1 MKKEIL
7 KKQWVLWTIL
17 VTSFFSIG
25 TPGIAIIPFSLSI
38 YALSKLILVNKFVE
52 PDLVTLQNLKEKNK
66 SINIENQKI
75 KREIQELK
83 NLKKDL
89 ISSIEEGTKELEH
102 ITSYLNDELFKYD
115 IELTYPFDLVEV
127 DSSQINTYIKKLQ
140 MKEKELLNLEEVKI
154 FNVSTENKRH
164 QNAQAKQ
171 IIRLFNAETSQLI
184 NKVNS
189 KNIESMQ
196 NKIFK
201 SYEGINKIF
210 ETDNVRIPETLLDIK
225 LEMLDLMHKY
235 QVKIED
241 EKIIR
246 REERARLKEIEQ
258 AEKEMEKKLKELD
271 KDIRHHN
278 NEIKKLTMYLN
289 NTDLQ
294 VEKELYI
301 EKIRE
306 LDQSLK
312 NLNSER
318 ENVEDRKDNAQS
330 GFVYIISN
338 IGSFGEN
345 VYKIGVT
352 HRLEPMDRIN
362 ELSSASVP
370 FEFDV
375 HALIFSENAFELK
388 NKLHEY
394 FKKYKVNKVN
404 KVNGR
409 KEFFK
414 VNINEIKDK
423 VLSEHNST
431 VQFIDEPKAIQYR
444 ETLRLTSL

>member
-7 KKQWVLWTIL
+7 KKQWVIWTIL

-83 NLKKDL
+83 NLKNDL

-312 NLNSER
+312 DLNSER

-352 HRLEPMDRIN
+352 RRLEPMDRIN

-375 HALIFSENAFELK
+375 HALIFSENAFELES
-388 NKLHEY
+388 KLHEY
-394 FKKYKVNKVN
+394 FKKYKVNKG
-404 KVNGR
+404 NGR

>member
-330 GFVYIISN
+330 RFVYIISN

-352 HRLEPMDRIN
+352 RRLEPMDRIN

-375 HALIFSENAFELK
+375 HALIFSENAFELE

-394 FKKYKVNKVN
+394 FKKYKVN

>member
-352 HRLEPMDRIN
+352 RRLEPMDRIN

-404 KVNGR
+404 GR

-423 VLSEHNST
+423 FLSEHNST

>member
-25 TPGIAIIPFSLSI
+25 TPGIPIIPFSLSI

-352 HRLEPMDRIN
+352 RRLEPMDRIN

-404 KVNGR
+404 GR

>member
-352 HRLEPMDRIN
+352 RRLEPMDRIN

-388 NKLHEY
+388 NK
-394 FKKYKVNKVN
+394 
-404 KVNGR
+404 
-409 KEFFK
+409 
-414 VNINEIKDK
+414 
-423 VLSEHNST
+423 
-431 VQFIDEPKAIQYR
+431 
-444 ETLRLTSL
+444 

>member
-7 KKQWVLWTIL
+7 KKQWVIWTIL

-102 ITSYLNDELFKYD
+102 VTSYLNDELFKYD
-115 IELTYPFDLVEV
+115 IELIYPFDLVEV

-210 ETDNVRIPETLLDIK
+210 ETDKGHIPEALLEIK
-225 LEMLDLMHKY
+225 LEMLDLMNKY
-235 QVKIED
+235 QIKIED

-246 REERARLKEIEQ
+246 REERARLKEIELT
-258 AEKEMEKKLKELD
+258 EKEMEKKLKELD

-312 NLNSER
+312 DLNSER

-352 HRLEPMDRIN
+352 RRLEPMDRIN

-375 HALIFSENAFELK
+375 HALIFSENAFELE

-394 FKKYKVNKVN
+394 FKKYKVN

-431 VQFIDEPKAIQYR
+431 VQFIDEPKALQYR

>member
-352 HRLEPMDRIN
+352 RRLEPMDRIN

-394 FKKYKVNKVN
+394 FK
-404 KVNGR
+404 
-409 KEFFK
+409 
-414 VNINEIKDK
+414 NIKLIKLTEEK
-423 VLSEHNST
+423 NS
-431 VQFIDEPKAIQYR
+431 
-444 ETLRLTSL
+444 LRLILMKLKIKFYQNTIAQFNSLMNQKLYNTEKL

>member
-352 HRLEPMDRIN
+352 RRLEPMDRIN

-394 FKKYKVNKVN
+394 FKKYKVN
-404 KVNGR
+404 GR

>member
-7 KKQWVLWTIL
+7 KKQWVIWTIL
-17 VTSFFSIG
+17 VISFFSIG

-225 LEMLDLMHKY
+225 LEILDLMHKY

-271 KDIRHHN
+271 KDIRHQN

-312 NLNSER
+312 DLNSER

-352 HRLEPMDRIN
+352 RRLEPMDRIN

-375 HALIFSENAFELK
+375 HALIFSENAFELE

-394 FKKYKVNKVN
+394 FKKYKVN

-431 VQFIDEPKAIQYR
+431 VQFIDEPKALQYR

>member
-140 MKEKELLNLEEVKI
+140 MKEKELLNLEEVKT

-352 HRLEPMDRIN
+352 RRLEPMDRIN

-404 KVNGR
+404 GR

>member
-115 IELTYPFDLVEV
+115 IELTYPFNLVEV

-189 KNIESMQ
+189 KNIVSMQ

-352 HRLEPMDRIN
+352 RRLEPMDRIN

-404 KVNGR
+404 GR

>member
-7 KKQWVLWTIL
+7 KKQWVIWTIL

-83 NLKKDL
+83 NLKNDL
-89 ISSIEEGTKELEH
+89 ISSIEEVTKELEH

-312 NLNSER
+312 DLNSER

-352 HRLEPMDRIN
+352 RRLEPMDRIN

-375 HALIFSENAFELK
+375 HALIFSENAFELES
-388 NKLHEY
+388 KLHEY
-394 FKKYKVNKVN
+394 FKKYKVN

>member
-164 QNAQAKQ
+164 QNAQVKQ

-352 HRLEPMDRIN
+352 RRLEPMDRIN

-404 KVNGR
+404 GR

>member
-7 KKQWVLWTIL
+7 KKQWVIWTIL

-83 NLKKDL
+83 NLKNDL

-140 MKEKELLNLEEVKI
+140 MKEKELLNIEEVKI

-312 NLNSER
+312 DLNSER

-352 HRLEPMDRIN
+352 RRLEPMDRIN

-375 HALIFSENAFELK
+375 HALIFSENAFELES
-388 NKLHEY
+388 KLHEY
-394 FKKYKVNKVN
+394 FKKYKVN

>member
-7 KKQWVLWTIL
+7 KKQWVIWTIL

-83 NLKKDL
+83 NLKNDL

-312 NLNSER
+312 DLNSER

-352 HRLEPMDRIN
+352 RRLEPMDRIN

-375 HALIFSENAFELK
+375 HALIFSENAFELES
-388 NKLHEY
+388 KLHEY
-394 FKKYKVNKVN
+394 FKKYKVN

-423 VLSEHNST
+423 VLSDHNST

>member
-189 KNIESMQ
+189 KNIESVQ

-352 HRLEPMDRIN
+352 RRLEPMDRIN

-404 KVNGR
+404 GR

>member
-352 HRLEPMDRIN
+352 RRLEPMDRIN

-404 KVNGR
+404 GR

-423 VLSEHNST
+423 VLSEHNSI

>member
-25 TPGIAIIPFSLSI
+25 TSGIAIIPFSLSI

-352 HRLEPMDRIN
+352 RRLEPMDRIN

-375 HALIFSENAFELK
+375 HALIFSENAFELE

-394 FKKYKVNKVN
+394 FKKYKVN

>member
-7 KKQWVLWTIL
+7 KKQWVIWTIL

-52 PDLVTLQNLKEKNK
+52 PYLVTLQNLKEKNK

-83 NLKKDL
+83 NLKNDL

-312 NLNSER
+312 DLNSER

-352 HRLEPMDRIN
+352 RRLEPMDRIN

-375 HALIFSENAFELK
+375 HALIFSENAFELES
-388 NKLHEY
+388 KLHEY
-394 FKKYKVNKVN
+394 FKKYKVN

-444 ETLRLTSL
+444 EALRLTSL

>member
-154 FNVSTENKRH
+154 FNFSTENKRH

-352 HRLEPMDRIN
+352 RRLEPMDRIN

-404 KVNGR
+404 GR

>member
-7 KKQWVLWTIL
+7 KKQWVIWTIL

-83 NLKKDL
+83 NLKNDL

-312 NLNSER
+312 DLNSER

-330 GFVYIISN
+330 RFVYIISN

-352 HRLEPMDRIN
+352 RRLEPMDRIN

-375 HALIFSENAFELK
+375 HALIFSENAFELES
-388 NKLHEY
+388 KLHEY
-394 FKKYKVNKVN
+394 FKKYKVN

>member
-7 KKQWVLWTIL
+7 KKQWVIWTIL

-83 NLKKDL
+83 NLKNDL

-312 NLNSER
+312 DLNSER

-330 GFVYIISN
+330 GFVHIISN

-352 HRLEPMDRIN
+352 RRLEPMDRIN

-375 HALIFSENAFELK
+375 HALIFSENAFELES
-388 NKLHEY
+388 KLHEY
-394 FKKYKVNKVN
+394 FKKYKVN

>member
-7 KKQWVLWTIL
+7 KKQWVIWTIL

-83 NLKKDL
+83 NLKNDL

-312 NLNSER
+312 DLNSER

-352 HRLEPMDRIN
+352 RRLEPMDRIN

-375 HALIFSENAFELK
+375 HALIFSENAFELE

-394 FKKYKVNKVN
+394 FKKYKVN

>member
-164 QNAQAKQ
+164 QNAQAQQ

-246 REERARLKEIEQ
+246 REERARLKQIEQ

-352 HRLEPMDRIN
+352 RRLEPMDRIN

-404 KVNGR
+404 GR

>member
-7 KKQWVLWTIL
+7 KKQWVIWTIL

-83 NLKKDL
+83 NLKNDL

-115 IELTYPFDLVEV
+115 IELTYPFDLVGV

-171 IIRLFNAETSQLI
+171 IIRLFNAETSLLI

-312 NLNSER
+312 DLNSER

-352 HRLEPMDRIN
+352 RRLEPMDRIN

-375 HALIFSENAFELK
+375 HALIFSENTFELES
-388 NKLHEY
+388 KLHEY
-394 FKKYKVNKVN
+394 FKKYKVN

>member
-7 KKQWVLWTIL
+7 KKQWVIWTIL

-83 NLKKDL
+83 NLKNDL

-225 LEMLDLMHKY
+225 LKMLDLMHKY

-312 NLNSER
+312 DLNSER

-352 HRLEPMDRIN
+352 RRLEPMDRIN

-375 HALIFSENAFELK
+375 HALIFSENAFELES
-388 NKLHEY
+388 KLHEY
-394 FKKYKVNKVN
+394 FKKYKVN

>member
-7 KKQWVLWTIL
+7 KKQWVIWTIL

-83 NLKKDL
+83 NLKNDL

-201 SYEGINKIF
+201 SYEGINKIS

-312 NLNSER
+312 DLNSER

-352 HRLEPMDRIN
+352 RRLEPMDRIN

-375 HALIFSENAFELK
+375 HALIFSENAFELES
-388 NKLHEY
+388 KLHEY
-394 FKKYKVNKVN
+394 FKKYKVN

>member
-140 MKEKELLNLEEVKI
+140 MKEKELLNLEEVKR

-352 HRLEPMDRIN
+352 RRLEPMDRIN

-404 KVNGR
+404 GR

>member
-7 KKQWVLWTIL
+7 KKQWVIWTIL

-25 TPGIAIIPFSLSI
+25 TPGIAIIPFILSI

-75 KREIQELK
+75 KRETQELK

-102 ITSYLNDELFKYD
+102 VTSYLNDELFKYD

-140 MKEKELLNLEEVKI
+140 MKEKELLNLEEMKI

-189 KNIESMQ
+189 KNIENMQ

-312 NLNSER
+312 DLNSER

-352 HRLEPMDRIN
+352 RRLEPMDRIN

-375 HALIFSENAFELK
+375 HALIFSENAFELE

-394 FKKYKVNKVN
+394 FKKYKVN

>member
-164 QNAQAKQ
+164 QNAKAKQ

-352 HRLEPMDRIN
+352 RRLEPMDRIN

-404 KVNGR
+404 GR

>member
-7 KKQWVLWTIL
+7 KKQWVIWTIL

-102 ITSYLNDELFKYD
+102 VTSYLNDELFKYD
-115 IELTYPFDLVEV
+115 IELIYPFDLVEV

-210 ETDNVRIPETLLDIK
+210 ETDNVHIPETLLDIK

-235 QVKIED
+235 QIKIED

-246 REERARLKEIEQ
+246 REERARLKEIEL

-312 NLNSER
+312 DLNSER
-318 ENVEDRKDNAQS
+318 ENVADRKDNAQS

-352 HRLEPMDRIN
+352 RRLEPMDRIN

-375 HALIFSENAFELK
+375 HALIFSENAFELE

-394 FKKYKVNKVN
+394 FKKYKVN

-431 VQFIDEPKAIQYR
+431 VQFIDEPKALQYR

>member
-1 MKKEIL
+1 
-7 KKQWVLWTIL
+7 KQWVIWTIL

-225 LEMLDLMHKY
+225 LEILDLMHKY

-271 KDIRHHN
+271 KDIRHQN

-312 NLNSER
+312 DLNSER

-352 HRLEPMDRIN
+352 RRLEPMDRIN

-375 HALIFSENAFELK
+375 HALIFSENAFELE

-394 FKKYKVNKVN
+394 FKKYKVN

-431 VQFIDEPKAIQYR
+431 VQFIDEPKALQYR

>member
-1 MKKEIL
+1 
-7 KKQWVLWTIL
+7 QWVIWTIL

-83 NLKKDL
+83 NLKNDL

-164 QNAQAKQ
+164 QNTQAKQ
-171 IIRLFNAETSQLI
+171 IIRLFNAETSLLI

-312 NLNSER
+312 DLNSER

-352 HRLEPMDRIN
+352 RRLEPMDRIN

-375 HALIFSENAFELK
+375 HALIFSENAFELES
-388 NKLHEY
+388 KLHEY
-394 FKKYKVNKVN
+394 FKKYKVN